1 MKKKRRT
8 CREIYFVLTTSRV
21 KPCPRLK
28 ISMSELDILF
38 LRRLD
43 YSKLFFCQ
51 RRQKINSILNSLR
64 YRTRSMFSEKSWDSM
79 LILSIWFF
87 SLCLPFSTR
96 AQTSY
101 SQFLKSTLFSI
112 SNVLSDSVHH
122 QLAIAVQLWPKD
134 EAGFIIDFLLE
145 TWNKRTNLHNM

>member
-1 MKKKRRT
+1 MQSLNEKKKRRT

-64 YRTRSMFSEKSWDSM
+64 YRTRFMFSEKSWDSM

-87 SLCLPFSTR
+87 SLCLPAREHKLRILNFSNLLCFRFQTFCPVQCIISLQLQSNFGQKMKR
-96 AQTSY
+96 AS
-101 SQFLKSTLFSI
+101 
-112 SNVLSDSVHH
+112 
-122 QLAIAVQLWPKD
+122 
-134 EAGFIIDFLLE
+134 
-145 TWNKRTNLHNM
+145 